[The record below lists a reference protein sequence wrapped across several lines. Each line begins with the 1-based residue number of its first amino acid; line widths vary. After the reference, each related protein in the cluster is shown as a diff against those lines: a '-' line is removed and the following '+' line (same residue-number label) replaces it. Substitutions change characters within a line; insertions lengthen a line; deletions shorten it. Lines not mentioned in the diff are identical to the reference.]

1 MKSQTQN
8 MAFSISQ
15 VFFTQQK
22 LGVLKC
28 LAKKSKSQLF
38 QSVSVE
44 MRKNKKQ
51 KAKTK
56 QRKQTEEV
64 FAVNET

>member
-8 MAFSISQ
+8 MAFNISQ

-28 LAKKSKSQLF
+28 LTKKSKSQLF

>member
-8 MAFSISQ
+8 MAFNISQ
-15 VFFTQQK
+15 VFFYSTKTRCVKVFDQEIK
-22 LGVLKC
+22 VATFSISFSGN
-28 LAKKSKSQLF
+28 
-38 QSVSVE
+38 E
-44 MRKNKKQ
+44 EKQ
-51 KAKTK
+51 KAKTKTK